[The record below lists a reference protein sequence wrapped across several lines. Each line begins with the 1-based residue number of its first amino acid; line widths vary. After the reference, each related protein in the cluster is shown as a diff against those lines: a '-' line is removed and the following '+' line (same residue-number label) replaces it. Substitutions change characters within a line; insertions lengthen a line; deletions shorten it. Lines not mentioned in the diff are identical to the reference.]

1 METVSQKF
9 PYFSMMFPG
18 SFHVFPCGERDQG
31 HRQGAASQSALTKN
45 RARTGHSQK
54 IVPGLEALTN
64 GWSIKPGP
72 ERSEGPASAVLP
84 LCTARTRS
92 AVRVPC
98 PDLKH
103 RATGCNVWPGPER
116 SEGPAFNALPRCYPR
131 TRTKRGW
138 ALTKDRARTRSIGQP
153 LRC

>member
-1 METVSQKF
+1 MT
-9 PYFSMMFPG
+9 FPG
-18 SFHVFPCGERDQG
+18 SFHVFQCGERDQG

-45 RARTGHSQK
+45 RARTGHSRK

-64 GWSIKPGP
+64 GWSIK
-72 ERSEGPASAVLP
+72 
-84 LCTARTRS
+84 
-92 AVRVPC
+92 
-98 PDLKH
+98 
-103 RATGCNVWPGPER
+103 PGPER

-138 ALTKDRARTRSIGQP
+138 ALTKDRVRTRSIGQP